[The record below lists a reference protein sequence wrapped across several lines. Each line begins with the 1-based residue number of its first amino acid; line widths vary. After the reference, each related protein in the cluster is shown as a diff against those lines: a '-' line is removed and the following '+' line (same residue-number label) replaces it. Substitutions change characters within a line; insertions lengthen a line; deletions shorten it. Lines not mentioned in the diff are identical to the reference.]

1 MLYVIRETV
10 EAPAEADDLMFTLT
24 DSKYI
29 SIRDE
34 VEARAEHAESTYKSD
49 NVKVFELLR
58 DAIADHDEVKV
69 WIKSF
74 IRSKDSCGAWTAFKS
89 HYLGMAQLDTIAN
102 CADSRIE
109 NLVYNGE
116 KSRYSFETHVS
127 NFKKA
132 HLDLKRAGNEA
143 DDRSKV

>member
-1 MLYVIRETV
+1 M
-10 EAPAEADDLMFTLT
+10 
-24 DSKYI
+24 
-29 SIRDE
+29 
-34 VEARAEHAESTYKSD
+34 
-49 NVKVFELLR
+49 
-58 DAIADHDEVKV
+58 

-102 CADSRIE
+102 RADSRIE
-109 NLVYNGE
+109 NLVNNGE

-143 DDRSKV
+143 DDRSKVCKSLLSLKAPELQTAVGVVKSQDSYLKDFKLTINYLC